1 MIKAKLNRKKIIPN
15 LNEYLWIVLSA
26 VITVYLFKPIIINI
40 FPMIDTFH
48 SFFQMLI
55 WIFIIVYFKNLISI
69 NRNGRDLF

>member
-1 MIKAKLNRKKIIPN
+1 MIKIQKSKIIPN
-15 LNEYLWIVLSA
+15 INEYLWIVLSA

-40 FPMIDTFH
+40 FPMINTFH
-48 SFFQMLI
+48 PFFQMLI